1 MERVPQL
8 NKCHIMDRIEKLW
21 FENGRIFICTDDEL
35 VLNRPLEAF
44 PSLKDAT
51 EQDRLNF
58 KIGCFGDDIRWECLD
73 EDVHISSFYEIT
85 EPDYDNEVAEIF
97 KRFPQLNVSEVAKSI
112 GIHKS
117 LLSKYI
123 YGVKRPSEQR
133 KEQIKEALRTL
144 GQQLTAIK

>member
-1 MERVPQL
+1 MF
-8 NKCHIMDRIEKLW
+8 IMARIEKLW
-21 FENGRIFICTDDEL
+21 FENGRIFICTDDEQ
-35 VLNRPLEAF
+35 VLSRPLEAF

-73 EDVHISSFYEIT
+73 EDIHISSFYET
-85 EPDYDNEVAEIF
+85 SEPDYNNEIAEIF

-133 KEQIKEALRTL
+133 KEQIKEALRAL
-144 GQQLTAIK
+144 GQHLAEIK

>member
-1 MERVPQL
+1 MA
-8 NKCHIMDRIEKLW
+8 RIEKLW
-21 FENGRIFICTDDEL
+21 FENGRIFICTDDEQ
-35 VLNRPLEAF
+35 VLSRPLEAF

-73 EDVHISSFYEIT
+73 EDIHISSFYET
-85 EPDYDNEVAEIF
+85 SEPDYNNEIAEIF

-133 KEQIKEALRTL
+133 KEQIKEALRAL
-144 GQQLTAIK
+144 GQQLSTIE